1 MISTEFATF
10 EVFLYGDRNTTHNSF
25 GMLHSGHTLGNA
37 AGVKDIFCGDV
48 EANGNG
54 AAATLVSSVTSDFVI
69 LGAHGMTSLIY
80 LMIYYSI
87 GI

>member
-1 MISTEFATF
+1 MVSTEFAAF
-10 EVFLYGDRNTTHNSF
+10 EVFFYGDRNTTHNSF

-37 AGVKDIFCGDV
+37 AGVENILCGDV
-48 EANGNG
+48 ETNGNG
-54 AAATLVSSVTSDFVI
+54 TAATLMSSVTSDFVI
-69 LGAHGMTSLIY
+69 LGVHGMTSLIY